1 MTYLLLESQVHAYEI
16 IIWGLGIL
24 LALALVAAIFW
35 QRRIGRSL
43 ETELQQLETEK
54 KKDIEYD
61 FVLRAM
67 GLSVW
72 HINTD
77 TGIVFF
83 DKDYRERRLEFTL
96 GKDGGSYETA
106 ATIAEMQARID
117 SYAFFRTH
125 RRFIVNMKYIMEV
138 DKNIIRLTN
147 DERIEISRRNLAAFN
162 KCYVNYLKYST
173 T

>member
-96 GKDGGSYETA
+96 GKDGGSYDDN
-106 ATIAEMQARID
+106 AELLVPEDAKRISESLRALCVGEKD
-117 SYAFFRTH
+117 EYHEQYRIRIPGSAKVFW
-125 RRFIVNMKYIMEV
+125 EV
-138 DKNIIRLTN
+138 R
-147 DERIEISRRNLAAFN
+147 
-162 KCYVNYLKYST
+162 
-173 T
+173 